1 MKQHD
6 QGVGNISR
14 GLENYQRVGNITRE
28 LKHFTNSIYLFINK
42 YENES
47 LPMFIV
53 PSRPL
58 KHHLNLP
65 VVVVDINS

>member
-47 LPMFIV
+47 LP
-53 PSRPL
+53 L